1 MQHLRR
7 FSVLLI
13 STLSITGCHH
23 RSKVSFPP
31 PQAEAPII
39 TTLPPMPPLTF
50 PNVELAE
57 PMPLTLPQPA
67 TPKLPPVNVEKVRRP
82 HPRPRPEPK
91 EDQAKQPAKTVTG
104 AVVLGQ
110 LSADDATTNPHQD
123 ENTKDLIQ
131 STQSRVKQLSGPQQA
146 QHKEALAQ
154 IQSFLAQA
162 RQAWSMND
170 MVGAQTLANK
180 AKIMLDELLK

>member
-1 MQHLRR
+1 
-7 FSVLLI
+7 
-13 STLSITGCHH
+13 
-23 RSKVSFPP
+23 
-31 PQAEAPII
+31 
-39 TTLPPMPPLTF
+39 
-50 PNVELAE
+50 
-57 PMPLTLPQPA
+57 MPLTLPQPA

-82 HPRPRPEPK
+82 HPKPRPERK
-91 EDQAKQPAKTVTG
+91 EDQAKEPQKTVSG
-104 AVVLGQ
+104 ATALGK

-123 ENTKDLIQ
+123 ESTKDLIQ
-131 STQSRVKQLSGPQQA
+131 STESRLKQLSGWQQV
-146 QHKEALAQ
+146 QHKEAVVQ